1 MFVGLLCDTKTGCG
15 QYDQDGLPSLALVQ
29 RTWRLLFFD
38 WDPVEPSSA
47 KFYLGPSISFLGSTR
62 DCSYKK
68 SIRKL
73 RECCPMTLALTLL
86 FTLTLYH
93 KLQRA

>member
-1 MFVGLLCDTKTGCG
+1 MFVGLLCDTKTRCG
-15 QYDQDGLPSLALVQ
+15 QYDQDGWLWGLAFGLCCFLIGVRSNRSEQ
-29 RTWRLLFFD
+29 ILLRT
-38 WDPVEPSSA
+38 VNM
-47 KFYLGPSISFLGSTR
+47 FLGSTR

-68 SIRKL
+68 TIRKL

>member
-15 QYDQDGLPSLALVQ
+15 QYDLPSLALVQ

-38 WDPVEPSSA
+38 WDPGRIVQR
-47 KFYLGPSISFLGSTR
+47 KILLRTVNKFLGSTR